1 MKPKPVVKWAG
12 GKARL
17 LGEILPSVPARIG
30 TYFEP
35 FCGGAALFFALAGE
49 ERRRFKH
56 AVLTD
61 QNQELVCLY
70 RAIRDDLAGLLR
82 ELRKFKHDQDFFYE
96 VRAWDVRKF
105 SEAKRGARLLFLNKT
120 CFNGLWRVNSKGQFN
135 VPFGKYKN
143 PNFLDEDALAAAS
156 VALQGV
162 DIRVSDFADV
172 TRAAKAGDFVYFD
185 PPYAPVSRTAAFTS
199 YAMDGFGAADQER
212 LKDEFARLQKK
223 KVAAML
229 SNADV
234 ADVRALYKEFPI
246 RIVSARRS
254 INSDIKKRGVVN
266 EVIVSTLPF
275 VVPAEAP
282 EDAAPIPKRAAMR

>member
-35 FCGGAALFFALAGE
+35 FCGGAALFFALSAE
-49 ERRRFKH
+49 EPRRFKH
-56 AVLTD
+56 AVLAD
-61 QNQELVCLY
+61 RNEELVSLY
-70 RAIRDDLAGLLR
+70 RAIRDDLPGLLK
-82 ELRKFKHDQDFFYE
+82 ELRRFKHDREFFYE
-96 VRAWDVRKF
+96 VRAWDVRRA

-143 PNFLDEDALAAAS
+143 PNFLDEELLEAAS
-156 VALQGV
+156 LALQGV
-162 DIRVSDFADV
+162 DIRIADFSEV
-172 TRAAKAGDFVYFD
+172 TKAAKAGDFVYFD
-185 PPYAPVSRTAAFTS
+185 PPYAPVSRTAQFTS
-199 YAMDGFGAADQER
+199 YAIDGFGPADQER
-212 LKDEFARLQKK
+212 LREEFSRLRKK
-223 KVAAML
+223 KVAALL

-234 ADVRALYKEFPI
+234 SDVRVLYNEFPT

-266 EVIVSTLPF
+266 EVIVSTLPLGASGVAKEP
-275 VVPAEAP
+275 VV
-282 EDAAPIPKRAAMR
+282 PKRAAMR